1 VSKKIAPLKASLDE
15 ANEKKDA
22 ALKELNEAKAK
33 VAECEANVEQQNKTL
48 KQ

>member
-15 ANEKKDA
+15 ANEKKDG

-33 VAECEANVEQQNKTL
+33 VAECEATVEQMNISL
-48 KQ
+48 KK